1 MGLGA
6 AQAIGMSLPS
16 GCRIASHGGELAW
29 LANKSAGQARGCD
42 AGLVLSLWRTALA
55 MDAALK
61 AKLDEARKRLNS
73 KQAEI
78 NANRRHSDQ
87 VFREWARGEQN
98 VAIEQR
104 DHFRISLSENEREQ
118 IENRVQ
124 ELLNDYPQLSA
135 VAVRPPNTTATTPS
149 IPDEALEEYYF
160 LNDLVG

>member
-1 MGLGA
+1 
-6 AQAIGMSLPS
+6 
-16 GCRIASHGGELAW
+16 
-29 LANKSAGQARGCD
+29 
-42 AGLVLSLWRTALA
+42 

-61 AKLDEARKRLNS
+61 AKLDDARKRLNS
-73 KQAEI
+73 QQAEI

-98 VAIEQR
+98 VATEQR

-118 IENRVQ
+118 IEDRIQ

-135 VAVRPPNTTATTPS
+135 VAVRPPYNPATPHS
-149 IPDEALEEYYF
+149 IPDEAAEEYYF

>member
-1 MGLGA
+1 MG
-6 AQAIGMSLPS
+6 
-16 GCRIASHGGELAW
+16 GGPCIIFLE
-29 LANKSAGQARGCD
+29 NCVS
-42 AGLVLSLWRTALA
+42 
-55 MDAALK
+55 MDTALK

-118 IENRVQ
+118 IENRLQ
-124 ELLNDYPQLSA
+124 ELLNDYPQLST
-135 VAVRPPNTTATTPS
+135 VAVRPPNTPATTPS